1 MMEPVTAGQP
11 ALLVDGDGLLYRCGF
26 AVEKARYLL
35 EINMREPENCY
46 VQLSS
51 MAEVK
56 AYVEAHKLEEGGYE
70 LWSRRTVE
78 PVQNALFLVNNVFE
92 KLAKRYPGYAME
104 VYLTPS
110 VGNFR
115 EQIAKTYKYKGNR
128 DAQQRPKHYKEIA
141 QYLIETYGA
150 VYAEGMEAD
159 DSLGIRC
166 SALGDQCVV
175 VSLDKD
181 LDQIPGKHYDW
192 VKEHE
197 YDIGK
202 KEGTINFY
210 SQVLSGDAT
219 DNIHGLTGV
228 GPVKARKLL
237 SAATS
242 SKDCWEVV
250 RSAYRGEFGELGEE
264 RAIENA
270 RLCWVRRKD
279 AQIWQPPA

>member
-26 AVEKARYLL
+26 AVEKTRYLVQK
-35 EINMREPENCY
+35 INEFFPCD
-46 VQLSS
+46 S
-51 MAEVK
+51 MNEVK
-56 AYVEAHKLEEGGYE
+56 ELVKDWEEGTYDV
-70 LWSRRTVE
+70 WSRKTIE

-150 VYAEGMEAD
+150 VYAGGMEAD

-166 SALGDQCVV
+166 STLGDQCVV

-279 AQIWQPPA
+279 GEVWSPPS